1 MTAKISMTGAG
12 LKNTERPEAQS
23 TPADRIADHNSL
35 LRKAADAIRAAD
47 YALARD
53 LLKQSVSTDMEDPEA
68 YNLLGISYELEGDKL
83 KASKFSRVAYYM
95 DQTFGA
101 SFDHLER
108 VCKFWYKDSSGI
120 RWGLDG

>member
-68 YNLLGISYELEGDKL
+68 YNLLGISYDLEGD
-83 KASKFSRVAYYM
+83 
-95 DQTFGA
+95 
-101 SFDHLER
+101 
-108 VCKFWYKDSSGI
+108 
-120 RWGLDG
+120 